1 MERLTTEAREAIL
14 APPTGRVTIVLD
26 TDTKNEIDDQFA
38 VIYALLSERIDC
50 RAIYAAP
57 FANRHYATAAEGQP
71 TTYGVR
77 VGTIQQREQFIPRK
91 QIWARSALDWV
102 DDIADIPRIEKEAE

>member
-38 VIYALLSERIDC
+38 VVYALLSERIDC

-57 FANRHYATAAEGQP
+57 FANRHYATAAEGMEASYQELLTIAKLMGQHAEGIP
-71 TTYGVR
+71 IFRGASAFLTDT
-77 VGTIQQREQFIPRK
+77 GTPYENP
-91 QIWARSALDWV
+91 A
-102 DDIADIPRIEKEAE
+102 